1 MATAEIVMDGLP
13 SPGGYEATL
22 YRIDP
27 PIQGTDHVLVYHRP
41 KIHGQPGQM
50 SVILATPGG
59 VGYGGRMDAVQGT
72 YVTDE
77 PNHHLAL
84 QLAGGYSIVEPEA
97 ATVPTAESFDPSGH
111 TVNEVNTYL
120 ETAEPAERDRVINAE
135 RVGKARKGILGGN

>member
-84 QLAGGYSIVEPEA
+84 QLAGGYRIVEPA
-97 ATVPTAESFDPSGH
+97 PVVVSVFDPSAH
-111 TVNEVNTYL
+111 TVSEVNAYL
-120 ETAEPAERDRVINAE
+120 ETVDEAERARVLEAE
-135 RVGKARKGILGGN
+135 RAGKARKGILGGG